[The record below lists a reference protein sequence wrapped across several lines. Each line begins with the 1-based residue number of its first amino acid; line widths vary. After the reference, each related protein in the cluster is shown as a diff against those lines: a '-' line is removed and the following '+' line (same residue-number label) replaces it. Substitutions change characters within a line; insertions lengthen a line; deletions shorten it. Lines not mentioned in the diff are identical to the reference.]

1 MIDNKRTKI
10 VYWLRNYQ
18 YEVKLNTITLN
29 EYEKLISKYK
39 KIIFKELSKR
49 DKFDRDSYMVMLTDE
64 NLKTI
69 RFKRKLLIEKQKY
82 AKRQV
87 AAYNTK
93 LARL

>member
-1 MIDNKRTKI
+1 MIDNKKTKI
-10 VYWLRNYQ
+10 VHQLRKFQ
-18 YEVKLNTITLN
+18 YEVKLNTITLK

-49 DKFDRDSYMVMLTDE
+49 DKFDMDGYMVLFTDE
-64 NLKTI
+64 ELKTI

>member
-1 MIDNKRTKI
+1 MA
-10 VYWLRNYQ
+10 YWLRKFQ

-49 DKFDRDSYMVMLTDE
+49 DKFDINGYIVLLADE
-64 NLKTI
+64 ELKKI
-69 RFKRKLLIEKQKY
+69 RFKRKLLIEDQKY